1 MTFKHDHFEDILCL
15 HFRNSA
21 GQSSLSG
28 PVESCSLVANGKDQE
43 LGEYKMKSLPLFT
56 NLHWFVFIFSLLYT
70 YIVMTLNSTISK
82 LFNNT
87 VKGSIYLHIKIQGGH
102 RGRAKLRSNLFYL
115 WIKRD
120 YKKSTS
126 SLDLVIL
133 CDG

>member
-21 GQSSLSG
+21 GQSCLSG

-56 NLHWFVFIFSLLYT
+56 NLHRCVFFFSLLYT

-82 LFNNT
+82 LLNNT
-87 VKGSIYLHIKIQGGH
+87 VKGFINLHIKIQGGAQ
-102 RGRAKLRSNLFYL
+102 REGKAKEQLILFVDKKRLQEIYLKLGFSNLL
-115 WIKRD
+115 
-120 YKKSTS
+120 
-126 SLDLVIL
+126 
-133 CDG
+133 